1 MFHLITQS
9 SNAKVGIG
17 VAVSTSTAATC
28 PDACPLKK
36 AGCYAD
42 SGPLAIHWRKVTQ
55 EERGHVWSAFVK
67 SVKSL
72 PMGWKF
78 RHNQAG
84 DLPGANNRINRAM
97 LRQLSGAIA
106 SRSLRAWTYTHKPLT
121 ASNVKAIREANAA
134 GFVVNLS
141 ADNLREADRKAA
153 TGLPTV
159 VILPRDAAPVTYTPE
174 GRKVITCPAQTRE
187 GTTCAS
193 CMLCQRGNRSFI
205 IGFKAHGTGAKK
217 AEKIAITP

>member
-9 SNAKVGIG
+9 SNSKVGSG
-17 VAVSTSTAATC
+17 VAVSTSTAQTC

-42 SGPLAIHWRKVTQ
+42 SGPLALHWRKVTKA
-55 EERGHVWSAFVK
+55 ERGLVWRAFIK

-84 DLPGANNRINRAM
+84 DLPGNNNRIHCGM
-97 LRQLSGAIA
+97 LRQLAGAVA
-106 SRSLRAWTYTHKPLT
+106 SRKLKAWTYTHKPLT
-121 ASNVKAIREANAA
+121 APNVAAIREANAA
-134 GFVVNLS
+134 GFIVNLS

-153 TGLPTV
+153 TGLPVT

-174 GRKVITCPAQTRE
+174 GRKVITCPAQTKA

-193 CMLCQRGNRSFI
+193 CMLCNRGDRSVI
-205 IGFKAHGTGAKK
+205 IGFRAHGTGVKK
-217 AEKIAITP
+217 AEKIAIRQ

>member
-9 SNAKVGIG
+9 SNAKVGLG

-28 PDACPLKK
+28 PDACRLKK
-36 AGCYAD
+36 AGCYAG
-42 SGPLAIHWRKVTQ
+42 SGPIAIHWRKVTKA
-55 EERGHVWSAFVK
+55 ERGLVWRAFIK
-67 SVKSL
+67 SVQSL

-84 DLPGANNRINRAM
+84 DLPGNNNRIHRGM
-97 LRQLSGAIA
+97 LRQLAAAVA
-106 SRSLRAWTYTHKPLT
+106 SRKLKAWTYTHKPLT
-121 ASNVKAIREANAA
+121 TSNLEAIREANAA
-134 GFVVNLS
+134 GFIVNLS

-153 TGLPTV
+153 TGLPVT

-174 GRKVITCPAQTRE
+174 GRKIVTCPAQTRA

-193 CMLCQRGNRSFI
+193 CMLCQRGDRSVI
-205 IGFKAHGTGAKK
+205 IGFRAHGTGAKK
-217 AEKIAITP
+217 AEQIAINQ

>member
-9 SNAKVGIG
+9 SNSKVGSG
-17 VAVSTSTAATC
+17 VAVSTSTAQTC

-42 SGPLAIHWRKVTQ
+42 SGPLALHWRKVTKA
-55 EERGHVWSAFVK
+55 ERGLVWRAFIK

-84 DLPGANNRINRAM
+84 DLPGANNRINRGM
-97 LRQLSGAIA
+97 LRQLAGAVA

-121 ASNVKAIREANAA
+121 SQNVAAIKEANEA

-141 ADNLREADRKAA
+141 ADNLREADRKAS
-153 TGLPTV
+153 TGLPVT

-174 GRKVITCPAQTRE
+174 GRKIVTCPAQTRA

-193 CMLCQRGNRSFI
+193 CMLCQKKDRSVI

-217 AEKIAITP
+217 AEKIAINQ